1 MSTGAHFV
9 DALTDDYNRP
19 IDDAGR
25 TFPTP
30 KETRTVHMTAN
41 GPVIIKRQP
50 AGDWACDA
58 CRTQGAGWL
67 QIEAHNKRTGH
78 KVYTELRPPR

>member
-1 MSTGAHFV
+1 
-9 DALTDDYNRP
+9 
-19 IDDAGR
+19 
-25 TFPTP
+25 
-30 KETRTVHMTAN
+30 MTAN